1 MRALII
7 LFALALVC
15 CTPNEE
21 PSSHGNDRVTK
32 LPEPDPAEEIDERL
46 LVCLSQA
53 KNFHHIA
60 RVYMSDGNLDEAIA
74 TVRKIFAI
82 RCPDG
87 APEAEDIRLDAFAM
101 LGKLLLAQGKLEDAM
116 KSVDEGI
123 ASKTRDSFFLANL
136 YTVKGECYE
145 AIAADLTPGSEQAK
159 AVKHSAID
167 SYTRSN
173 QINEELQK
181 KLYQDVTGETP

>member
-1 MRALII
+1 VASG
-7 LFALALVC
+7 
-15 CTPNEE
+15 TP
-21 PSSHGNDRVTK
+21 
-32 LPEPDPAEEIDERL
+32 IDEKL

-60 RVYMSDGNLDEAIA
+60 RVYMGDGNLDEAIGA
-74 TVRKIFAI
+74 VRKIFSI

-87 APEAEDIRLDAFAM
+87 APEAEDIRLDAHAM
-101 LGKLLLAQGKLEDAM
+101 LGKLLLAKGSLEDAM
-116 KSVDEGI
+116 KAVDEGI
-123 ASKTRDSFFLANL
+123 ASKSRDSFFLANL
-136 YTVKGECYE
+136 HTVKGEIYE

-159 AVKHSAID
+159 AVKHSAIE

-181 KLYQDVTGETP
+181 KLYQDVTGENP